1 MTRMES
7 KMKEISNNTKMI
19 AKCGLYCGACPRF
32 LKEKCNGCKDN
43 EKASWCK
50 LRTCCTDKKIA
61 SCADCDEFT
70 NVMDCKKYNNF
81 MAKIFG
87 FIFNSNRSACIA
99 KIKELGYDQFVLQM
113 TSNKQMTFKR

>member
-1 MTRMES
+1 
-7 KMKEISNNTKMI
+7 MKEITKNTQMI

-43 EKASWCK
+43 KKASWCK
-50 LRTCCTDKKIA
+50 LRTCCIDKNID

-70 NVMDCKKYNNF
+70 DVMDCKKYNNF

-87 FIFNSNRSACIA
+87 FIFNSNRSACIS
-99 KIKELGYDQFVLQM
+99 KIKEIGYDEFALQM
-113 TSNKQMTFKR
+113 TSNSQMTFKRK